1 MQKTNFLKR
10 RTDTSEELSQ
20 KFIENSEEN
29 INRLSLNKLKALTPV
44 PTLTS
49 YLSINRRKEINFV
62 IQKLEQQ
69 DSEKPE
75 IFKKNSK
82 KLENN
87 VGELKFKKI
96 KLEQQIANLLK
107 ENLSLKGNQNIEN
120 IESQKN
126 ENLKSEM
133 LLLKNLVSELES
145 KHEENQKTIKINE
158 EILEKISKI
167 PKNSEKSF
175 EKPSKNEKSFEK
187 PSKNEKSSKNS
198 EKSSKNSEKKVSAD
212 NLHKKLLKKLNSLQ
226 NNFKANESK
235 YKQKLKEYESIEKE
249 LSQSRVC
256 LQMKLL
262 KAKQQERL
270 LEIAVN
276 QSKISEKGE
285 STYTNPNFLYK
296 PSIKGLYL

>member
-175 EKPSKNEKSFEK
+175 EKPSKNEKS
-187 PSKNEKSSKNS
+187 SKNS